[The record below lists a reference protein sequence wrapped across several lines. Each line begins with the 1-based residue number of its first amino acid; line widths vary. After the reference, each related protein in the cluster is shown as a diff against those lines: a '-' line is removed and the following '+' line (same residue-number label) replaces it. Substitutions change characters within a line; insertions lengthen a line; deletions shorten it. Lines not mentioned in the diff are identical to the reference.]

1 MNQQHKSNG
10 NHASGNHSK
19 EADGGGSTGPI
30 SVTANLRD
38 RQCLTGQEEKVL
50 KLVAEAK
57 TNKEIAVALC
67 ISPATVKRHLE
78 NILRKLNLKN
88 RVSAAVFAVSEKLS
102 VP

>member
-1 MNQQHKSNG
+1 MNQQHKSNA
-10 NHASGNHSK
+10 NHPNGNHSK
-19 EADGGGSTGPI
+19 EADREGKTRRTRVTG
-30 SVTANLRD
+30 NLQG

-57 TNKEIAVALC
+57 TNKEIAAVLC

-88 RVSAAVFAVSEKLS
+88 RVSAAVYAVSEKRSLS
-102 VP
+102 